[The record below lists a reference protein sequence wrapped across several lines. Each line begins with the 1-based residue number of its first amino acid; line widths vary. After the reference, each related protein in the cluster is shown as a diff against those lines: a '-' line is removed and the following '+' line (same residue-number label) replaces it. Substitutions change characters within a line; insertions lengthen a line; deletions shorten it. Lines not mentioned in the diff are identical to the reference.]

1 MMPKQ
6 SVLQLYKSRG
16 ETPLGCINRFKKDNP
31 EYVEDKM
38 TYAGRLDP
46 LAEGLLLV
54 LVGEEC
60 KNKEKYLGLDKEYEL
75 VVLFGFAT
83 DSFDV
88 LGKVEKI
95 GELRNNSCFAS
106 AWTRL
111 TKIIPQF
118 SGHGSLNNINN
129 VLKSFV
135 GKFSQ
140 KYPSFSSKTVDG
152 IPLFA
157 HAKSGT
163 LDPEDI
169 PSKDVEIKSIEL
181 LSEGSISKSELE
193 KFVKESVALV
203 SGDFRQVETLKSW
216 ESALLNTKQTN
227 FKIITIKVS
236 CTSGTYM
243 RSLANL
249 IGDKAGVSALALNI
263 MRTRVGEYIL
273 TK

>member
-1 MMPKQ
+1 MANKKRTL
-6 SVLQLYKSRG
+6 VLYKNRG
-16 ETPLGCINRFKKDNP
+16 ETPLECLNRFKNDNP
-31 EYVEDKM
+31 EYKDEKM

-60 KNKEKYLGLDKEYEL
+60 KNKDKYLGLDKEYKL
-75 VVLFGFAT
+75 TVLFGFAT

-88 LGKVEKI
+88 LGLVTKSSSAYIVPAKA
-95 GELRNNSCFAS
+95 ELQK
-106 AWTRL
+106 TL
-111 TKIIPQF
+111 
-118 SGHGSLNNINN
+118 L
-129 VLKSFV
+129 SFV

-157 HAKSGT
+157 MAKSGI

-181 LSEGSISKSELE
+181 LTESSISRSELE
-193 KFVKESVALV
+193 RFVKESVALV
-203 SGDFRQVETLKSW
+203 SGDFRQEETLKSW
-216 ESALLNTKQTN
+216 ESALSKTKLGV
-227 FKIITIKVS
+227 FHIITINVS

-243 RSLANL
+243 RSLANS
-249 IGDKAGVSALALNI
+249 IGEKVGMPALALNI
-263 MRTRVGEYIL
+263 VRIKVGDYLLTR
-273 TK
+273 